1 MSINEVNSPSLA
13 EDAFL
18 WKPMILIIGIFAIQT
33 FAHFIDVSSV
43 LAIPVAL
50 ISPIIEVSFL
60 YLGIKHIVKRRYKSA
75 MSLMLATPLLM
86 LVAGIPFIYGG
97 CTLKTARYIKV
108 TLNEDQYLK
117 AINETEPDAQ
127 GFRFKQF
134 LWGGFML
141 NPVAL
146 VYDESDELA
155 LPQELRSKVWWN
167 KVGAN
172 GGVNSEFAQCRYS
185 AQKIKSHFY
194 AVDFGC

>member
-1 MSINEVNSPSLA
+1 MSVNEVNSPSLA

-18 WKPMILIIGIFAIQT
+18 WKLVILIISIFAIQT

-50 ISPIIEVSFL
+50 ISPIIEASFL
-60 YLGIKHIVKRRYKSA
+60 YFGIKHIVKRRYKSA
-75 MSLMLATPLLM
+75 MSLMLAIPLLM

-108 TLNEDQYLK
+108 TLSEDQYLK
-117 AINETEPDAQ
+117 AINETKPDAH
-127 GFRFKQF
+127 GFRFKEF
-134 LWGGFML
+134 PWGGFMS
-141 NPVAL
+141 NPVIL

-155 LPQELRSKVWWN
+155 LPQEQRSEAWWKKLRDSP
-167 KVGAN
+167 
-172 GGVNSEFAQCRYS
+172 FAQCRYS
-185 AQKIKSHFY
+185 VQKIKSHFY